1 MAMNE
6 EPIVYVVD
14 DDPAV
19 RKSLRWLIESVGLA
33 VATFSSGGEFL
44 DGYQPGRQGCMVLDV
59 RLPGISGLELL
70 ETLSN
75 RDSKLPVIVITG
87 HADVP
92 MAVRAMKHGAVD
104 FIEKPY
110 SDQILLERIQQAM
123 ADDARRREN
132 QADVSDIC
140 KRADGLTSRE
150 QEVMQMVVAGKAN
163 KQIAADLDISQ
174 KTVEVHRARVMSKMQ
189 AGSVAELVRMNMT
202 AGLVESS

>member
-1 MAMNE
+1 
-6 EPIVYVVD
+6 
-14 DDPAV
+14 
-19 RKSLRWLIESVGLA
+19 
-33 VATFSSGGEFL
+33 
-44 DGYQPGRQGCMVLDV
+44 MVLDV